1 MAGRGK
7 ALVLVAVAGLC
18 ALGSLAVAQDAP
30 PAERGEGDPARLRGL
45 LERRMEM
52 LERQEERLREIMD
65 RLDAGE
71 SPAEIFA
78 ELRERG
84 ELALLGEF
92 GREFGRGGGPE
103 GLRGLR
109 GGPEGRPG
117 VDGGQDGGEAPTAED
132 YTIWRNRIM
141 AFFEEHAPEMAKRL
155 REGGDSP
162 EAQRAVLRLR
172 REVARLIEMKEQ
184 GSEEFRPALERLR
197 NGMRIADVLG
207 RVRQAALSGTLD
219 DATLRML
226 RRELSEIVAKQFDAE
241 LAAREEFLTRMGERL
256 AGAREKLE
264 RERAER
270 SQRIEREV
278 QTMLDRAT
286 RGGEEPGPGGPRRG
300 PR

>member
-1 MAGRGK
+1 MGGRGV
-7 ALVLVAVAGLC
+7 AFVLVAVVW

-65 RLDAGE
+65 RLDGGE
-71 SPAEIFA
+71 SPAVIFA

-92 GREFGRGGGPE
+92 GRETGRGM
-103 GLRGLR
+103 R
-109 GGPEGRPG
+109 GGPEGRG
-117 VDGGQDGGEAPTAED
+117 GQGGGQDGGDAPSAED

-155 REGGDSP
+155 QEGGDSP

-172 REVARLIEMKEQ
+172 REVGRLIELKEQ
-184 GSEEFRPALERLR
+184 GSEEFGPALERLR
-197 NGMRIADVLG
+197 NGVRIADVLG
-207 RVRQAALSGTLD
+207 RVRQAALAGTLD
-219 DATLRML
+219 DPTLRRL
-226 RRELSEIVAKQFDAE
+226 RSELSEIVAKQFDAE
-241 LAAREEFLTRMGERL
+241 LEAREQFLTRMGERL
-256 AGAREKLE
+256 NGAREKLE
-264 RERAER
+264 RERGER
-270 SQRIEREV
+270 SERIEREV
-278 QTMLDRAT
+278 QAMLDRAT
-286 RGGEEPGPGGPRRG
+286 RAGEQPGPGGPRRG